1 MTDVT
6 LYGPRWSAY
15 TRTAIL
21 ALMEMG
27 VAHEV
32 EEVDFSGGRGMPP
45 AHLARHPFAKVP
57 ALRHGDFWL
66 YETSAIC
73 RYIDAAFD
81 GPALQP
87 SEPKA
92 LGRMAQIVAILDA
105 YLSAEI
111 RMGYVS
117 ERLTKPLLGYQ
128 TDEARVD
135 RAVAAI
141 EKGFPA
147 LEACLADAP
156 FMAGDTLS
164 LADLH
169 AAPLLG
175 YLMLSPG
182 GPDLVAPHPKLAC
195 WWQGIADRPS
205 IVATRPDLTVFQR
218 PRDR

>member
-1 MTDVT
+1 MTDVV

-21 ALMEMG
+21 TLMEKG
-27 VAHEV
+27 VAHAV

-45 AHLARHPFAKVP
+45 EHLARHPFAKVP
-57 ALRHGDFWL
+57 ALRHGDYWL

-73 RYIDAAFD
+73 RYVDAAFD

-87 SEPKA
+87 AAPRA

-117 ERLTKPLLGYQ
+117 ERLTKPLMGLA
-128 TDEARVD
+128 TDEARVAEA
-135 RAVAAI
+135 RAAI

-147 LEACLADAP
+147 LEACLADAS
-156 FMAGDTLS
+156 FMVGDELS

-169 AAPLLG
+169 AAPLIG
-175 YLMLSPG
+175 YLVQTPG
-182 GPDLVAPHPKLAC
+182 GPELIAPHPRLVR
-195 WWQGIADRPS
+195 WWDGIAERAS
-205 IVATRPDLTVFQR
+205 VVATRPDLTAFGRQR
-218 PRDR
+218 H